1 MRHFCLILLGKKEV
15 TNKKNIEYNI
25 NNINVNRKLK
35 INYNKSNIGGL
46 FFPFVYSV
54 HNCIIQHGIC
64 ILAVFREFY
73 VFN

>member
-1 MRHFCLILLGKKEV
+1 MRHFCLILFGKKEV
-15 TNKKNIEYNI
+15 TNKKS
-25 NNINVNRKLK
+25 RKLK